1 MNALA
6 PSTSTSTDR
15 LWLPIEATAGPKWHL
30 LLVKSRQERQ
40 LSQTLAS
47 MGVPHYLPLVRRTR
61 YWGAR
66 KAVVHDPLF
75 PGYLFLRGEL
85 DEVYRADRTRRVARF
100 VPVPDQN
107 QIDWELRNIRLALLN
122 DAMLQPY
129 PSLSNGTRVEVRCGP
144 FQGVQGV
151 VSDRARENRL
161 ILQVRMLGT
170 ATSLE
175 IDAALLDPV
184 A

>member
-6 PSTSTSTDR
+6 PSISTDR
-15 LWLPIEATAGPKWHL
+15 LWLSLEPTAGPQWHL
-30 LLVKSRQERQ
+30 LLVKSHQERL
-40 LSQTLAS
+40 LSRALAS
-47 MGVPHYLPLVRRTR
+47 MGVAHYLPLVRRIR

-66 KAVVHDPLF
+66 KAVVQDPLF
-75 PGYLFLRGEL
+75 PGYVFLRGEL
-85 DEVYRADRTRRVARF
+85 DEVYRADRTRRVARI
-100 VPVPDQN
+100 VPVPDQK
-107 QIDWELRNIRLALLN
+107 QIDWELRNIHLALLN

-129 PSLSNGTRVEVRCGP
+129 PCLSNGTRVEVRCGP

-175 IDAALLDPV
+175 IDAALLDRV